1 MKHAIQCFAICLL
14 VSAFINGAETNAQ
27 EVFQTP
33 KISATETEKL
43 ADGLYAFRWGAY
55 RSIFMVTDE
64 GVIATDPMNT
74 KAAALYRAAIAEVTD
89 QPVKYL
95 VYSHSHWDHASG
107 GQIFK
112 DEGAQIVA
120 QERCVQNM
128 EMSPKTDVVR
138 PDITFKDTYKVE
150 LGGTSLDLFYFGP
163 SHGTCLVVMIPRPH
177 KMMFSIDIVT
187 PPTGWYM
194 PWDPLIAD
202 LHFYNVVQYLDGMQ
216 ALAEREGIEK
226 LIGAHLV
233 PGFDENGDMFG
244 QPSTGPVAAI
254 AERRK
259 FWNLVVESVKKAADE
274 GTPTPEVHNVID
286 LTPFETLRG
295 YDERNMKLILR
306 RAGSYY
312 SIGR

>member
-1 MKHAIQCFAICLL
+1 MFKKVALAL
-14 VSAFINGAETNAQ
+14 VSFVVLTAGSHTSDLT
-27 EVFQTP
+27 VFQTP

-43 ADGLYAFRWGAY
+43 GDGLYAFRWGAY

-64 GVIATDPMNT
+64 GVIATDPMNA
-74 KAAALYRAAIAEVTD
+74 KASGLYRAAIAEVTD

-112 DEGAQIVA
+112 DEGAQVVA
-120 QERCVQNM
+120 QENCVQNM
-128 EMSPKTDVVR
+128 EMSPKDDVVR
-138 PDITFKDTYKVE
+138 PDITFKNTYKVE

-177 KMMFSIDIVT
+177 KMIFSVDIVT

-233 PGFDENGDMFG
+233 PAFDEEGTMYG

-259 FWNLVVESVKKAADE
+259 FWNMVIESVKNATEA
-274 GTPTPEVHNVID
+274 GTPTPEVHEAID
-286 LTPFETLRG
+286 LTPFESLRG
-295 YDERNMKLILR
+295 YDERKMKLILR